1 MHQVSAVV
9 VDYFAGDDLVT
20 CVDSLLREGVE
31 HLVVVDNSTQGA
43 SDEALAGRD
52 VVLVD
57 TRVNAGYGRGMNR
70 GVAFAGECTYLLLS
84 NPDVQ
89 VHPQAVERLVS
100 FMENNLDVGIA
111 GPTIVDSAGATYP
124 SIRIFPNVLL
134 AGLHALLAPLWGG
147 NPFTKR
153 YRSPGRNGQVDWV
166 SGAFFITR
174 TTAFQAV
181 GGFDERYFM
190 FAEDMDLCWRLH
202 EAGWRV
208 AVVPEATVT
217 HIEGVSRARA
227 PRAMVRAH
235 HASALRFEARTARGA
250 RRLLL
255 PLAAGLLGMRFLV
268 LSIFS
273 SRTPRR

>member
-1 MHQVSAVV
+1 MNQVSAVI
-9 VDYFAGDDLVT
+9 VDYFAGDDLVA
-20 CVDSLLREGVE
+20 CVDSLRSEGVDRI
-31 HLVVVDNSTQGA
+31 VVVDNSTQEA
-43 SDEALAGRD
+43 SAAALSNRD

-57 TRVNAGYGRGMNR
+57 TQVNAGYGRGMNR

-89 VHPQAVERLVS
+89 VHPHAVERLVAY
-100 FMENNLDVGIA
+100 MDEHQDVGIA
-111 GPTIVDSAGATYP
+111 GPTIVDSSGATYP

-134 AGLHALLAPLWGG
+134 AGLHALLAPVWSG

-190 FAEDMDLCWRLH
+190 FAEDMDLCWRLQG
-202 EAGWRV
+202 AGWRV
-208 AVVPEATVT
+208 AVVPEASVM

-235 HASALRFEARTARGA
+235 HASALRFEARTARGV

-255 PLAAGLLGMRFLV
+255 PFAALLLGSRYLA
-268 LSIFS
+268 LSLFS
-273 SRTPRR
+273 PRNPPR

>member
-1 MHQVSAVV
+1 
-9 VDYFAGDDLVT
+9 
-20 CVDSLLREGVE
+20 
-31 HLVVVDNSTQGA
+31 
-43 SDEALAGRD
+43 
-52 VVLVD
+52 
-57 TRVNAGYGRGMNR
+57 MNR
-70 GVAFAGECTYLLLS
+70 GVAFAGECRYLVLS
-84 NPDVQ
+84 NPDVL
-89 VHPQAVERLVS
+89 VHPHAVERLVS
-100 FMENNLDVGIA
+100 YMDTHPDVGIA
-111 GPTIVDSAGATYP
+111 GPTIVDSTGATYP

-134 AGLHALLAPLWGG
+134 AGLHALLVPLWRG

-153 YRSPGRNGQVDWV
+153 YRSPGRNGHVDWV

-190 FAEDMDLCWRLH
+190 FAEDMDLCWRLQA
-202 EAGWRV
+202 AGWRI

-235 HASALRFEARTARGA
+235 HASALKFEARTARGV

-255 PLAAGLLGMRFLV
+255 PLAAMVLGSRYLV
-268 LSIFS
+268 LSIVS
-273 SRTPRR
+273 PRTPRR

>member
-1 MHQVSAVV
+1 VNQVSAVV
-9 VDYFAGDDLVT
+9 VDFFAGDDLVS
-20 CVDSLLREGVE
+20 CVDSLRLEGIE
-31 HLVVVDNSTQGA
+31 QIIVVDNSTEGA
-43 SDEALAGRD
+43 SATALMGRD

-57 TRVNAGYGRGMNR
+57 TQVNAGYGRGMNR
-70 GVAFAGECTYLLLS
+70 GVAFAGDCEYLILS
-84 NPDVQ
+84 NPDVR
-89 VHPQAVERLVS
+89 VHPHAVARLVS
-100 FMENNLDVGIA
+100 YMDEHHDVGIA
-111 GPTIVDSAGATYP
+111 GPTIVDSSGATYP
-124 SIRIFPNVLL
+124 SVRIFPNVLL
-134 AGLHALLAPLWGG
+134 AGLHALLAPLWSN

-174 TTAFQAV
+174 TAAFQAV

-190 FAEDMDLCWRLH
+190 FAEDMDLCWRLQS
-202 EAGWRV
+202 AGWLV

-235 HASALRFEARTARGA
+235 HASALRFEARTARGI

-255 PLAAGLLGMRFLV
+255 PLAAILLGLRYLA

-273 SRTPRR
+273 ARTPRS

>member
-9 VDYFAGDDLVT
+9 VDYFAGHDLVI
-20 CVDSLLREGVE
+20 CVDSLRREGVE
-31 HLVVVDNSTQGA
+31 RIVVVDNSTQGA
-43 SDEALAGRD
+43 SATALEGHD

-57 TRVNAGYGRGMNR
+57 TQINTGYGRGMNR
-70 GVAFAGECTYLLLS
+70 GVAFAGECAYLILS

-89 VHPQAVERLVS
+89 VHPHAVERLVS

-134 AGLHALLAPLWGG
+134 AGLHALIAPLWSG
-147 NPFTKR
+147 NPFTRR
-153 YRSPGRNGQVDWV
+153 YRSPGRNGQVDWI

-190 FAEDMDLCWRLH
+190 FAEDMDLCWRLQA
-202 EAGWRV
+202 AGWRV

-235 HASALRFEARTARGA
+235 HASALRFEARTAHGT
-250 RRLLL
+250 RRVLL
-255 PLAAGLLGMRFLV
+255 PLAALLLGSRYLV

-273 SRTPRR
+273 ARAPRR

>member
-1 MHQVSAVV
+1 MRQVSAVV

-20 CVDSLLREGVE
+20 CVDSLRREGVE
-31 HLVVVDNSTQGA
+31 RLVIVDNSTQGA
-43 SDEALAGRD
+43 SAVALAGHD

-89 VHPQAVERLVS
+89 VHPHAVERLVS

-217 HIEGVSRARA
+217 HIEGVSRARV

-255 PLAAGLLGMRFLV
+255 PVAALLLGSRLLV

>member
-1 MHQVSAVV
+1 M
-9 VDYFAGDDLVT
+9 DYFAGDDLVS
-20 CVDSLLREGVE
+20 CVESLRSEGVE
-31 HLVVVDNSTQGA
+31 RIVVVDNSTQGA
-43 SDEALAGRD
+43 SAAALASRD

-57 TRVNAGYGRGMNR
+57 TQVNAGYGRGMNR
-70 GVAFAGECTYLLLS
+70 GVAFAGDCTYLLLS

-89 VHPQAVERLVS
+89 VHPHAVERLIS
-100 FMENNLDVGIA
+100 YMENNLDVGIA

-134 AGLHALLAPLWGG
+134 AGLHALLAPVWSG

-153 YRSPGRNGQVDWV
+153 YRSPGRHGQVDWV

-174 TTAFQAV
+174 ASAFQSV

-190 FAEDMDLCWRLH
+190 FAEDMDLCWRIQA
-202 EAGWRV
+202 AGWRV
-208 AVVPEATVT
+208 AVVPEASIT

-235 HASALRFEARTARGA
+235 HASALRFEARTARGV

-255 PLAAGLLGMRFLV
+255 PLAALLLGSRLLL
-268 LSIFS
+268 LSLFS
-273 SRTPRR
+273 ARTPRH

>member
-20 CVDSLLREGVE
+20 CIDSLRREGVE

-43 SDEALAGRD
+43 SAAALAGHD

-57 TRVNAGYGRGMNR
+57 TRINAGYGRGMNR
-70 GVAFAGECTYLLLS
+70 GVAFAGECAYLLLS

-89 VHPQAVERLVS
+89 VHPHAVERLVS

-111 GPTIVDSAGATYP
+111 GPTIVDSSGATYP

-134 AGLHALLAPLWGG
+134 AGLHALLAPLWDG
-147 NPFTKR
+147 NPFSKR

-174 TTAFQAV
+174 TAAFQAV

-255 PLAAGLLGMRFLV
+255 PLAACLLGLRFLV

-273 SRTPRR
+273 SWTPRR

>member
-9 VDYFAGDDLVT
+9 VDYFAGNDLVT
-20 CVDSLLREGVE
+20 CVNSLRREGVE
-31 HLVVVDNSTQGA
+31 RLVVVDNSTQGA
-43 SDEALAGRD
+43 SAAALAGLD

-57 TRVNAGYGRGMNR
+57 TRVNSGYGRGMNR
-70 GVAFAGECTYLLLS
+70 GVAFVGECRYLLLS

-89 VHPQAVERLVS
+89 VHPHAVERLVS

-111 GPTIVDSAGATYP
+111 GPTIVDSTGATYP

-134 AGLHALLAPLWGG
+134 AGLHALLAPLWVG

-190 FAEDMDLCWRLH
+190 FAEDMDLCWRLQ

-255 PLAAGLLGMRFLV
+255 PLAACLLGSRFLI
-268 LSIFS
+268 LSILS